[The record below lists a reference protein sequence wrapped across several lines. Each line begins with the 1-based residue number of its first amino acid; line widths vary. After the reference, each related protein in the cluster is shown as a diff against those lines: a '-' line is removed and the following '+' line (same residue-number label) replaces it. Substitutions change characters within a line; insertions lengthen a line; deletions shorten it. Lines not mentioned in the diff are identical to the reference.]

1 MLQVRLTH
9 NAFFIQS
16 PGGLRGVSLAQLVS
30 TEHAQAT
37 VNQHL
42 YAVSKKLRTA
52 TGDPVIEGEGGGI
65 REVFRSAAD
74 RGLPRPRLIDSG
86 VQFKALLWRPGTST
100 HPVDERRGGTPAQL
114 DFTLGPRPRT
124 RNARVVLSAF
134 DRSASLTL
142 HELTEATEL
151 NAAQVRYA
159 LTAPIAAG
167 EVIMEGGQG
176 VRGTR
181 YRLERGPRS
190 EA

>member
-30 TEHAQAT
+30 TEHAQAA

-74 RGLPRPRLIDSG
+74 RGHRE
-86 VQFKALLWRPGTST
+86 A
-100 HPVDERRGGTPAQL
+100 GG
-114 DFTLGPRPRT
+114 
-124 RNARVVLSAF
+124 
-134 DRSASLTL
+134 
-142 HELTEATEL
+142 
-151 NAAQVRYA
+151 
-159 LTAPIAAG
+159 IAAAEQQAG
-167 EVIMEGGQG
+167 AS
-176 VRGTR
+176 RG
-181 YRLERGPRS
+181 RG
-190 EA
+190 